1 VSRDGRAGRRLAL
14 PIGAAVI
21 VVDQGTKEWA
31 LGRLSGGRTIDLVWT
46 LRFRLTFN
54 EGMAFGAGQGLGV
67 VIGLLAAV
75 IIALLIRQ
83 TARVMPPAQAISL
96 GLIMGGAA
104 GNLIDR
110 LLRDEGLLR
119 GAVVDFIDLQWFPV
133 FNVADAA
140 INIGAVLLVLALLLE
155 ARSTDSGR
163 ET

>member
-1 VSRDGRAGRRLAL
+1 MSRDGRAGRRLAL
-14 PIGAAVI
+14 PIGAAV
-21 VVDQGTKEWA
+21 VLVDQSAKQWA
-31 LGRLSGGRTIDLVWT
+31 LGRLSQGRTIDLVWT

-75 IIALLIRQ
+75 IIVLLLRQ
-83 TARVMPPAQAISL
+83 TSRVMPSTQAVAL

-110 LLRDEGLLR
+110 LARDGGLLR

-133 FNVADAA
+133 FNIADAA
-140 INIGAVLLVLALLLE
+140 INIGAVLLVLTLALE
-155 ARSTDSGR
+155 ARTAER
-163 ET
+163 ESAR

>member
-1 VSRDGRAGRRLAL
+1 VSRPGRGGRRRAL
-14 PIGAAVI
+14 LTAATVI
-21 VVDQGTKEWA
+21 VVDQATKQWA
-31 LGRLSGGRTIDLVWT
+31 LSRLDRGRMIDLVWT

-67 VIGLLAAV
+67 IIGLLAIG
-75 IIALLIRQ
+75 IIALLARQ
-83 TARVMPPAQAISL
+83 LGRDQDSMHSIAL

-110 LLRDEGLLR
+110 LVRDGGLLR

-140 INIGAVLLVLALLLE
+140 INVGAVVLILALLLE
-155 ARSTDSGR
+155 SRAPTRGAER
-163 ET
+163 

>member
-1 VSRDGRAGRRLAL
+1 
-14 PIGAAVI
+14 
-21 VVDQGTKEWA
+21 
-31 LGRLSGGRTIDLVWT
+31 
-46 LRFRLTFN
+46 
-54 EGMAFGAGQGLGV
+54 
-67 VIGLLAAV
+67 
-75 IIALLIRQ
+75 
-83 TARVMPPAQAISL
+83 MPPAQAIAL